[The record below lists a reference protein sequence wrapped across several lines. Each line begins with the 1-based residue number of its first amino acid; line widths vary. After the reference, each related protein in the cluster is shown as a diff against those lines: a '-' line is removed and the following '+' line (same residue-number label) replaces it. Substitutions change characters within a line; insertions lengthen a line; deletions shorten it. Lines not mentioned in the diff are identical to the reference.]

1 MNPEE
6 PLWYWEQLWMLCGEW
21 LWRPCWMVLDVISE
35 VLLILRRPPD
45 FRQGVLK
52 PRRHD
57 LRLHLDQ
64 FGEVQWMHTEESQ
77 DKWLRIVFS
86 DAHSCPVPSSPRQSA
101 DGRAEESKSSSS
113 FSRDKEAVARRAW
126 QTPRPGSG
134 RAAVRHQAR
143 MNARQAQSPHRM
155 MEMIFCFWSPEAA
168 QHWESVL
175 LKAAAPYLRS
185 DLKRPALT
193 LPLLQA
199 CPSLADEPAVPPN
212 EEHSDSLGVSFW
224 DRTEEG
230 PPPSL
235 CTCMFFPCHG
245 WRLRWLFG
253 RRQGDPGWACVER
266 KDRRFS
272 EAVRRTA
279 EYCSWPAEQQELYCR
294 LYEALLP
301 MLRCLRTAEIRK
313 KRKRGRR
320 SWLLWWGWSWG
331 QKKRRRFSLS
341 EKKTAADSQDVATSP
356 SHLTASTTA
365 PESAVSPTNSNDTND
380 SKQPPSPPLPAPTPA
395 PPTRLPAAPAGLALR
410 ELLPIPLERA
420 KSDHLLRSSASARP
434 EGHPAKT
441 LSQLGVASR
450 KFTASSRSKSKSARA
465 MSLTFNKTPLAP
477 VREEEE
483 QHGLCHIH
491 AAPSGDRSPPSP
503 SPPLSPSP
511 PDLIV
516 ASETELLSAN
526 LHLSLERLC
535 VQETLLQ
542 QQQQQ
547 QQRSS
552 YSSQSSL
559 MWYDCVGGV
568 EELPDDRRLGIKG
581 PPACLPEP
589 IPLVDIPDGR
599 QFDVPFVPGGPT
611 AAAPVFGKALQ
622 AFQTLRR
629 AHQM

>member
-1 MNPEE
+1 M
-6 PLWYWEQLWMLCGEW
+6 
-21 LWRPCWMVLDVISE
+21 
-35 VLLILRRPPD
+35 
-45 FRQGVLK
+45 
-52 PRRHD
+52 
-57 LRLHLDQ
+57 
-64 FGEVQWMHTEESQ
+64 
-77 DKWLRIVFS
+77 
-86 DAHSCPVPSSPRQSA
+86 
-101 DGRAEESKSSSS
+101 
-113 FSRDKEAVARRAW
+113 
-126 QTPRPGSG
+126 
-134 RAAVRHQAR
+134 RHQAR
-143 MNARQAQSPHRM
+143 TKARQAQPPHGM

-168 QHWESVL
+168 QHWVGRKESTAFSSPNVYLSLAFQESVL

-193 LPLLQA
+193 LPLLQT

-212 EEHSDSLGVSFW
+212 EEHSDSLVVSFW

-235 CTCMFFPCHG
+235 CTCIFFPCQG

-253 RRQGDPGWACVER
+253 RRQGDPAWACVER

-279 EYCSWPAEQQELYCR
+279 EYCSWPPEQQELYCR

-301 MLRCLRTAEIRK
+301 MLRSLRTAEIRK
-313 KRKRGRR
+313 KRKRRRR

-341 EKKTAADSQDVATSP
+341 EKRAAADGQDVATSP

-365 PESAVSPTNSNDTND
+365 PESAVSPTNSTDTNN
-380 SKQPPSPPLPAPTPA
+380 SMQSTSPPLPSPTHA

-410 ELLPIPLERA
+410 ELPPIPLERA

-434 EGHPAKT
+434 VDRVFAGHPAKT
-441 LSQLGVASR
+441 LSHLGVASR

-477 VREEEE
+477 GERPKKHNEALCLCVLCRLYVFISVREEEE
-483 QHGLCHIH
+483 QHGLYHIH
-491 AAPSGDRSPPSP
+491 PAPSGDRSPPSP

-511 PDLIV
+511 PDSIV

-526 LHLSLERLC
+526 LHLSLERLR

-599 QFDVPFVPGGPT
+599 QFDVPFVPGVSEKEAYSGTHPQDCVCVNVFVR
-611 AAAPVFGKALQ
+611 APLLLPPYLARQFRPS
-622 AFQTLRR
+622 RR
-629 AHQM
+629 SDGRTRRE